1 MTDRVLHR
9 TPDVAVGTLQPG
21 QLDRLRTVSRLLDSA
36 IGIPGTRFRFGLD
49 ALIGLVPGIGDA
61 AGAIFSSFIVL
72 QAARLGVPKS
82 TLARMLAN
90 IGLDAIVGQVPLLG
104 DLFDF
109 GWKANTKNLN
119 LLEHHLQRPA
129 AGRAASRR
137 TLLLLGVGLL
147 VLFLAIIVL
156 GVVVANSLLELAK

>member
-1 MTDRVLHR
+1 MMNRVLHR
-9 TPDVAVGTLQPG
+9 TPDAAVGTLQPSRI
-21 QLDRLRTVSRLLDSA
+21 DRLRTVARLLDNA
-36 IGIPGTRFRFGLD
+36 VGIPGTRFRFGLD

-61 AGAIFSSFIVL
+61 AGAILSTFIVW
-72 QAARLGVPKS
+72 QAARLGAPKS
-82 TLARMLAN
+82 TLARMLGN

-119 LLEHHLQRPA
+119 LLEEHLRRPA

-147 VLFLAIIVL
+147 ALFLALIVL
-156 GVVVANSLLELAK
+156 GVVVANFLLELAK

>member
-119 LLEHHLQRPA
+119 LLEDHLQRPA